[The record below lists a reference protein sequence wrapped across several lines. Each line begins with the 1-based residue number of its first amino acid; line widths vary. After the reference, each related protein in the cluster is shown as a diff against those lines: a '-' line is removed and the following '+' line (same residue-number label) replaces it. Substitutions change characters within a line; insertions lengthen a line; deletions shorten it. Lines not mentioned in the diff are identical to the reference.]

1 MAPQQRQIAPR
12 PGPKSYNVTG
22 HLRHGQTL
30 KLHLES
36 RSALNALTAYGEG
49 YVMVNGERIE
59 RSVVVLPERILTDWP
74 AASFAELAP
83 EHFAA
88 LADLGCEIVLLGTGM
103 QLRFPR
109 PEIVHPLIR
118 AGIGIEVMD
127 LPAAC
132 RTYNILMA
140 EERKVA
146 AALLFA

>member
-1 MAPQQRQIAPR
+1 M
-12 PGPKSYNVTG
+12 
-22 HLRHGQTL
+22 

-36 RSALNALTAYGEG
+36 RTALNTFTGYGEG

-59 RSVVVLPERILTDWP
+59 RSVVVLPDRILTDWP
-74 AASFAELAP
+74 AGRFDELVP

-88 LADLGCEIVLLGTGM
+88 LADLGREIVLLGTGNR
-103 QLRFPR
+103 LRFPR
-109 PEIVHPLIR
+109 PEIIRPLIG
-118 AGIGIEVMD
+118 AGIGVEVMD
-127 LPAAC
+127 LQAAC